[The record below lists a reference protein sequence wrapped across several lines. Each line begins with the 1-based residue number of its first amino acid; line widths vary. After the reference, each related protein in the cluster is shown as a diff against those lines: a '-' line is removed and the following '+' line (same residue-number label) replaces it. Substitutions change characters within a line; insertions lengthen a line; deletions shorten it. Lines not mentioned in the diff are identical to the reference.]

1 MNKIINFLLGVLRYG
16 LATLILASSIC
27 LALVSGAM
35 TFVMYTSNYNQEDIR
50 YIITGG
56 LAVAMQ
62 IQVFFLSIGMPIIRQ
77 YAPQHVTKT
86 KVLLYISFFLSVIG
100 SISFFTN
107 QNEYSV
113 GVEPIY
119 NEVIRQFVDIFTFGL
134 LDNMTN
140 TFQTIIGIWAICFF
154 VEFLVIFLPNLSIS
168 IFTGKYQKIINNGL
182 SIKDFI
188 IILIFSSNRKK
199 DIKKFINIYLNPSI
213 KKIEAKL
220 NEANNTKFLTQ
231 KKKVID
237 LKVNTPNE
245 KVITQNKN
253 GSNSNSKSY
262 NPNEKGYNSKQKGTN
277 SEEKVI
283 TINEKVSTREQLRT
297 NYNLIKTYIN
307 DKYKADEIIKKQ
319 EVITKFQLSPK
330 KWQRVLTKL
339 KEESIIYTKGTTSFK
354 KGLTKNK
361 KELTK
366 NSNGS
371 NLKNEKVVT
380 DKNKN

>member
-1 MNKIINFLLGVLRYG
+1 MNKVRIFLFSVLRYG
-16 LATLILASSIC
+16 LATLILSSSIC

-35 TFVMYTSNYNQEDIR
+35 TFVMYTSNYSQEDLR

-62 IQVFFLSIGMPIIRQ
+62 LQVFFLSIGMPIIRQ
-77 YAPQHVTKT
+77 YAPQHINKT
-86 KVLLYISFFLSVIG
+86 KILLYISFFLSVIG

-168 IFTGKYQKIINNGL
+168 IFTGKYQKIINHGL
-182 SIKDFI
+182 NVRDL
-188 IILIFSSNRKK
+188 ILIMIFSPNRKK
-199 DIKKFINIYLNPSI
+199 DMKKIVNIYLNPSLN
-213 KKIEAKL
+213 KIQAKL
-220 NEANNTKFLTQ
+220 DEANNTKFLTE

-237 LKVNTPNE
+237 LKVSTPKKIVSTQNE
-245 KVITQNKN
+245 KGT
-253 GSNSNSKSY
+253 NSDSKSY
-262 NPNEKGYNSKQKGTN
+262 NHKIKGANSNEKGTN

-283 TINEKVSTREQLRT
+283 TLNEKVSTREQLRT
-297 NYNLIKTYIN
+297 NFNLIKTYIN
-307 DKYKADEIIKKQ
+307 DKYKPDEVIKKQ
-319 EVITKFQLSPK
+319 EVLTKFQLSTK
-330 KWQRVLTKL
+330 QWQRVLTKL
-339 KEESIIYTKGTTSFK
+339 KEESIIYTKGTTTFK
-354 KGLTKNK
+354 MGLTKK
-361 KELTK
+361 T
-366 NSNGS
+366 NGS
-371 NLKNEKVVT
+371 NLKTEKVLT
-380 DKNKN
+380 NEDKKKKI